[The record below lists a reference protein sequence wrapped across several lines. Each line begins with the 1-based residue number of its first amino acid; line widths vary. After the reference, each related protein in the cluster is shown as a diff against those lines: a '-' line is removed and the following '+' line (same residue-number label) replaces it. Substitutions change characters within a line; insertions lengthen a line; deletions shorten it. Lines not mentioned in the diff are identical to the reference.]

1 MGVDDIRH
9 RVITDIPHMLDDR
22 RSSKHTILVPQEK
35 LEQRVLLLGEGG
47 RPDKIFFPDPPTF
60 ND

>member
-22 RSSKHTILVPQEK
+22 RSSKHTILVPQQEFEERI
-35 LEQRVLLLGEGG
+35 LFIGEGNFMTG
-47 RPDKIFFPDPPTF
+47 SPDTVCSRI
-60 ND
+60 